1 MIRTDLAFGPRYMVL
16 NLGKNE
22 YGLQFNLV
30 FFIKLLGNDLDPN
43 LARLNEAS
51 TRWVW
56 ASIKK
61 TYLSNRPGSVK
72 KKKNWPVAIPD

>member
-61 TYLSNRPGSVK
+61 NLFIKQAGFG
-72 KKKNWPVAIPD
+72 